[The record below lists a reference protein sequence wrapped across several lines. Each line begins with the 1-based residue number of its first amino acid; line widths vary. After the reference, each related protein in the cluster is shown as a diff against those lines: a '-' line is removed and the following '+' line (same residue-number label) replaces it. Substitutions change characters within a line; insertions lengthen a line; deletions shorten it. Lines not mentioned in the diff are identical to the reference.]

1 MLSNVIQLVVII
13 VIFILVLV
21 ATYFTTRWIGKTGAI
36 QTQSP
41 NIHVKETFKIAPNK
55 YIQIIE
61 LGDQYYA
68 IGVSKDNITF
78 LTALSKDQ
86 LDLTPV
92 DKEHSAVSFKDMMN
106 KFCLY
111 LNTRTDRNIIYCKRL
126 VRMFRRKGV
135 KAFARLCLLIIV
147 LLLPTF
153 FCGTVSYAA
162 PPVKSDADQDHIEGN
177 GTTGEVQDPD
187 SPEDFQFSIS
197 SNAGA
202 TGLSAPLRILL
213 VLTVLSVAPFILLMM
228 TSFTRII
235 VVLHFVRTAL
245 GTQTSPPNQVLLGLA
260 LFLTLFIMSPVM
272 VQINDEAIKPF
283 DAGEITQE
291 EALERGM
298 APLREFMFKQTNRKD
313 IKLFLEIQE
322 KEDEVSVENIDE
334 IPSTVLIPAFMISE
348 LRAAFIMGFL
358 LYLPFIVIDMV
369 VSSTLMSMG
378 MMMLPPTTISM
389 PFKLLLFVLA
399 DGWDLL
405 IGQVVKTFY

>member
-1 MLSNVIQLVVII
+1 
-13 VIFILVLV
+13 
-21 ATYFTTRWIGKTGAI
+21 
-36 QTQSP
+36 
-41 NIHVKETFKIAPNK
+41 
-55 YIQIIE
+55 
-61 LGDQYYA
+61 
-68 IGVSKDNITF
+68 
-78 LTALSKDQ
+78 
-86 LDLTPV
+86 
-92 DKEHSAVSFKDMMN
+92 
-106 KFCLY
+106 
-111 LNTRTDRNIIYCKRL
+111 
-126 VRMFRRKGV
+126 MFRRKGV
-135 KAFARLCLLIIV
+135 KAVVRLCLLIIV
-147 LLLPTF
+147 LMMPTF
-153 FCGTVSYAA
+153 FCRTTAYAA
-162 PPVKSDADQDHIEGN
+162 PAVKSDADQDHIEGN
-177 GTTGEVQDPD
+177 GTVGEVQDPD

-272 VQINDEAIKPF
+272 VQINDDAIKPF